1 MCGIAGI
8 VGLNN
13 TPVIML
19 EERLK
24 KMGSMLIH
32 RGPDQKG
39 FYISNDHVVG
49 IFNNRLSIVGVEQKI
64 KLPVRSSDENYV
76 LSFNGEIYN
85 HKKLRKQ
92 LIAEGCKFTSC
103 TDTEVL
109 YNGLVSSGLDYLKY
123 LDGMWGFAFVDQN
136 KKFFG
141 SR

>member
-49 IFNNRLSIVGVEQKI
+49 IFNNITHLLVYPPKIGDTVNLS
-64 KLPVRSSDENYV
+64 
-76 LSFNGEIYN
+76 
-85 HKKLRKQ
+85 
-92 LIAEGCKFTSC
+92 LI
-103 TDTEVL
+103 TD
-109 YNGLVSSGLDYLKY
+109 K
-123 LDGMWGFAFVDQN
+123 
-136 KKFFG
+136 
-141 SR
+141 